1 MKRNIL
7 IYGAGLMG
15 CGIAQVYAR
24 NPEHTVY
31 LYDIK
36 DCGAMKTIEASLDD
50 FVSKGVLSES
60 DKKTQLSRISFV
72 PELKKEFCQTIDVVV
87 EAVFEDMEL
96 KQNIFAN
103 LEELCREDAIFC
115 TNSSVMS
122 PTEICAKVKNKDRF
136 VGTHFWNPA
145 TLIPLVEIIKVKN
158 VSKEKIEK
166 TAQTVYDILASVG
179 KMPIIC
185 QKDVPGFVANRL
197 QHALWREAIYIV
209 EQGIADAET
218 VDKAIKYS
226 FGLRLPQL
234 PPLVNSDMVGTDLTY
249 NIHSYIL
256 KYLCDE
262 KEPSPLLVKMKEEG
276 KMGFKSGDGFY
287 KWDSD
292 AIEKEKASLTSYLI
306 KMLYDK

>member
-1 MKRNIL
+1 MRYMKRNVL

-15 CGIAQVYAR
+15 RGIAQVYAR

-36 DCGAMKTIEASLDD
+36 DNGTVEKIEASLAD
-50 FVSKGVLSES
+50 FVSKGVLTEE
-60 DKKTQLSRISFV
+60 DKTAQMARISFV
-72 PELKKEFCQTIDVVV
+72 PELTKDFCQTIDIVV
-87 EAVFEDMEL
+87 EAVFENMEL
-96 KQNIFAN
+96 KQNVFAN
-103 LEELCREDAIFC
+103 LEELCREDTIFC

-122 PTEICAKVKNKDRF
+122 PTEISAKVKNKSRF

-145 TLIPLVEIIKVKN
+145 TLIPLVEIIKAKD
-158 VSKEKIEK
+158 SSDE
-166 TAQTVYDILASVG
+166 TAQTVYDILSSVG
-179 KMPIIC
+179 KKPIIC
-185 QKDVPGFVANRL
+185 RKDVPGFVANRL

-256 KYLCDE
+256 KYLCDA
-262 KEPSPLLVKMKEEG
+262 KEPSPLLVKMKDEG
-276 KMGFKSGDGFY
+276 KMGFKSGEGFY
-287 KWDSD
+287 KWDQAS
-292 AIEKEKASLTSYLI
+292 IEKENADLNAYLI
-306 KMLYDK
+306 KMLYNK

>member
-1 MKRNIL
+1 MKRNVL

-15 CGIAQVYAR
+15 RGIAEVYAR

-36 DCGAMKTIEASLDD
+36 DNDTLGKIKESLDD
-50 FVSKGVLSES
+50 FVQKGVLTAEEAAA
-60 DKKTQLSRISFV
+60 QLSRISFKN
-72 PELKKEFCQTIDVVV
+72 ELTKDFCQTIDIVV
-87 EAVFEDMEL
+87 EAVFENMEL
-96 KQNIFAN
+96 KQNVFEN
-103 LEELCREDAIFC
+103 LETLCREDTIFC

-122 PTEICAKVKNKDRF
+122 PTEISAKVQHKERF

-145 TLIPLVEIIKVKN
+145 PLIPLVEIIKAKG
-158 VSKEKIEK
+158 SSDE
-166 TAQTVYDILASVG
+166 TAQTVYDILSTVG
-179 KMPIIC
+179 KKPIIC
-185 QKDVPGFVANRL
+185 KKDVPGFVANRL

-249 NIHSYIL
+249 NIHNYIL
-256 KYLCDE
+256 KDLCDS

-276 KMGFKSGDGFY
+276 KLGFKSGEGFY
-287 KWDSD
+287 KWDEAS
-292 AIEKEKASLTSYLI
+292 IKKENDDLNAYLI
-306 KMLYDK
+306 KMLYNK